1 MYRILVWTGVIAA
14 EPPTLLQ
21 IVVGSGVDMV
31 EIVVGAMAGDRP
43 YKHCVDGRENHAGCD
58 VGY

>member
-1 MYRILVWTGVIAA
+1 
-14 EPPTLLQ
+14 
-21 IVVGSGVDMV
+21 MV